1 MWSTSEFGIVT
12 TACSNVPYHRSQ
24 IPSKQR
30 IWRILFPQ
38 QGDFGLADRFWLM
51 RMLNTTENPNLP
63 SGNIHCIF
71 VTTTTSAAAF
81 REESSNVPG
90 DRSMNIRFISTLTA
104 EDENHF
110 APALLKAVGSLL
122 DQLPIAYTVRI
133 ETTGAQVFQ
142 HSHPAFDNPYHG
154 EPAPAGFNDG
164 APSAFTEPV
173 VPVLKS

>member
-1 MWSTSEFGIVT
+1 
-12 TACSNVPYHRSQ
+12 
-24 IPSKQR
+24 
-30 IWRILFPQ
+30 
-38 QGDFGLADRFWLM
+38 
-51 RMLNTTENPNLP
+51 MLNTTEKPRLARR
-63 SGNIHCIF
+63 NIHCIF
-71 VTTTTSAAAF
+71 VTPIHVLPP
-81 REESSNVPG
+81 RVLEESSKVPG

-154 EPAPAGFNDG
+154 EPAPAGFSDG